1 MPVTRSETSKVRHM
15 VLPYCIGNGCDIG
28 FGGDKIVKENC
39 KGIDMK
45 TPYGYT
51 GQDKVDIPCDLRK
64 EKLPVADNHFDF
76 VYSSHLVEDF
86 PDTKAILKD
95 FCRVLKSGGNII
107 TAVPDQPI
115 YEAYCKQHG
124 QYLNPHHVHA
134 NMGLNFLR
142 NLMNEIAAENK
153 WTIQELF
160 SSNCEIDYNVVLV
173 HKITK
178 QSTV

>member
-1 MPVTRSETSKVRHM
+1 
-15 VLPYCIGNGCDIG
+15 
-28 FGGDKIVKENC
+28 
-39 KGIDMK
+39 
-45 TPYGYT
+45 
-51 GQDKVDIPCDLRK
+51 LRK

-86 PDTKAILKD
+86 PDTKAILSD

-107 TAVPDQPI
+107 TVIPDQPI

-178 QSTV
+178 QSAV